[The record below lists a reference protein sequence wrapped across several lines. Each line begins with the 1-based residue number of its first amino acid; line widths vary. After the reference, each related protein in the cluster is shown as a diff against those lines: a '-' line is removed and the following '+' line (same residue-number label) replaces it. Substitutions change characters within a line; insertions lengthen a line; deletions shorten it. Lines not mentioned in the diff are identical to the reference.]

1 MILLNRK
8 QSICNLIINFDNRD
22 FMKLIIEG
30 TTLYARYRYDYTRIS
45 IRKEM
50 RFVGT
55 EIDSR
60 VINLNNSLMNLLNVC
75 EFNKDSCWKIGDKT
89 DNPKQILS
97 EHSKYNY
104 FRYAFLIHVLCVLN
118 KYIGRHDLQI
128 TVIRLGC
135 LWNLAS
141 INVSSFSC
149 CVNDFTITPLES
161 RPNISF

>member
-1 MILLNRK
+1 MLLNRK
-8 QSICNLIINFDNRD
+8 QYICNLIINFDNRD

-30 TTLYARYRYDYTRIS
+30 TKLYARYRYDYTRIS

-89 DNPKQILS
+89 NSL
-97 EHSKYNY
+97 
-104 FRYAFLIHVLCVLN
+104 
-118 KYIGRHDLQI
+118 
-128 TVIRLGC
+128 
-135 LWNLAS
+135 
-141 INVSSFSC
+141 
-149 CVNDFTITPLES
+149 
-161 RPNISF
+161 